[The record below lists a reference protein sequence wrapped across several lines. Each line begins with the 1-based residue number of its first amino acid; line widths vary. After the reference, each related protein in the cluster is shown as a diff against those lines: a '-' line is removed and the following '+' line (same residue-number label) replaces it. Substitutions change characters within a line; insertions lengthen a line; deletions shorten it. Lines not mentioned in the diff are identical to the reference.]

1 MVSRSTRIA
10 ERAALQKF
18 KIEVTMNRKR
28 LVVLWLAL
36 FTFASGLSAAAAF
49 DRYHTPAELNAAL
62 QEYASANAAA
72 AKVHKLAQ
80 SPGGRDVL
88 LIEIGPEVG
97 KAEKSFPAVFVGANF
112 EGTLPISGEAALYL
126 VKQLIEKPDIRK
138 DLTWYVLA
146 CPNPDAAARYFA
158 KPLIEDPRNGRSHND
173 DMDDATDE
181 DGPDDL
187 DGNGII
193 TMMRVKDP
201 AGEWVTVP
209 GEPRLMKKADWT
221 KGEKG
226 MYKLYTEGLD
236 NDSDGEYNE
245 DGPGG
250 VNIGVQFPHLFKFFS
265 PESGDWPG
273 SEAESFAVMNFLNEN
288 KEIGLTFVFGSTN
301 FCLAPPRGGRKGEAD
316 LNQIKIPERIAGYI
330 GADPNKTYTMA
341 EVMEMVKPMVPEGMQ
356 INESMIASFLGLGA
370 VVNPLPEDLKFYKE
384 LSDKYKDFLKKNKLD
399 EKRLEPAQDK
409 DGSFEIYSYYQ
420 LGLPSFSLDF
430 WTLPEVKEEKKEPD
444 ITPEKLEKMTNDEF
458 VALGEEKI
466 DAFLKSAG
474 APPQFKAKQL
484 IEGIKAGMMNTK
496 QMAEMMRQ
504 MPKPPTEE
512 GADPKEKALLA
523 WSDKELGGK
532 GFISW
537 TPFKHPTLGDIEI
550 GGVVPY
556 TDTTPPAVK
565 VEPLLKGQVPW
576 VFEIAAKMA
585 RIKIGKTE
593 VKSLGGGVYAIEA
606 WVENAGYLPYPTAM
620 GRRNNRNLPVIVTL
634 EGKDFTIVEGKKRS
648 LVPAIDGNGAQSV
661 HWLVHAEKPVKVEV
675 KASTRIAWDDAKT
688 LDLGGAK

>member
-1 MVSRSTRIA
+1 M
-10 ERAALQKF
+10 ALRKF

-28 LVVLWLAL
+28 LVVLWFAL
-36 FTFASGLSAAAAF
+36 FALASSLSAAAVF

-62 QEYASANAAA
+62 QEYASVNAAV
-72 AKVHKLAQ
+72 AKVYKLAQ

-112 EGTLPISGEAALYL
+112 EGTVPISGEAALYL
-126 VKQLIEKPDIRK
+126 VKQLIEKPDVRK

-146 CPNPDAAARYFA
+146 CPNPDAAARYFV
-158 KPLIEDPRNGRSHND
+158 KPLLEDPRNGRPRND

-209 GEPRLMKKADWT
+209 GEPRLMKKADWS
-221 KGEKG
+221 KGKKG

-236 NDSDGEYNE
+236 NDGDGEYNE
-245 DGPGG
+245 DGTGG
-250 VNIGVQFPHLFKFFS
+250 VNIGVQFPHLFKFYS
-265 PESGDWPG
+265 LESGDWAG
-273 SEAESFAVMNFLNEN
+273 SEAESFAVMKFVNEH

-301 FCLAPPRGGRKGEAD
+301 FCLTPPRGGRKGEAD
-316 LNQIKIPERIAGYI
+316 FNQIKIPERVAGYI

-341 EVMEMVKPMVPEGMQ
+341 EILEMVKPLVPEGMQ

-384 LSDKYKDFLKKNKLD
+384 LSEKYKDFLKKNKLD
-399 EKRLEPAQDK
+399 EKRLEPGQDK
-409 DGSFEIYSYYQ
+409 DGSFELYSYYQ

-458 VALGEEKI
+458 VALGKEKI

-474 APPQFKAKQL
+474 APPSSRP
-484 IEGIKAGMMNTK
+484 N
-496 QMAEMMRQ
+496 
-504 MPKPPTEE
+504 
-512 GADPKEKALLA
+512 
-523 WSDKELGGK
+523 S
-532 GFISW
+532 
-537 TPFKHPTLGDIEI
+537 
-550 GGVVPY
+550 
-556 TDTTPPAVK
+556 
-565 VEPLLKGQVPW
+565 
-576 VFEIAAKMA
+576 
-585 RIKIGKTE
+585 
-593 VKSLGGGVYAIEA
+593 
-606 WVENAGYLPYPTAM
+606 
-620 GRRNNRNLPVIVTL
+620 
-634 EGKDFTIVEGKKRS
+634 
-648 LVPAIDGNGAQSV
+648 
-661 HWLVHAEKPVKVEV
+661 
-675 KASTRIAWDDAKT
+675 
-688 LDLGGAK
+688 